1 MSQRWF
7 FWALLLLVQAFVMPA
22 QANLTALVVSEP
34 TERKDTLMVS
44 RAALETSLGRA
55 TGQPVK
61 VSTSDDLTDAM
72 RATRSAGYDVFVAP
86 PQVVASALAHGYELV
101 GNTEAD
107 EQYVLVGKATV
118 ANAAALRGGRI
129 YLPQQDSI
137 YTYLAR
143 GLLNA
148 DGLSFR
154 DLRQVQYARYP
165 QAGLMALV
173 LNQADATVTR
183 RQDWDTFAAT
193 NPGAGK
199 LLATSGSVPGG
210 LSVAIKKDLP
220 ADVRGKLLAWFGASA
235 STVGLKPVSQ
245 RSELRAYQR
254 VAELGTFTPTSL
266 PGAKVVD
273 APTVKRM
280 LAQGAVL
287 VDTRNEQEFKQRH
300 IPGARWIAYIEK
312 SLKDTVYDAK
322 ADSFVGL
329 EALDKQ
335 VPVIFQ
341 CNGAECWKSYKASRA
356 AMAAGFNNVHWFRG
370 GLPEWDAARLE

>member
-1 MSQRWF
+1 MFHRRF
-7 FWALLLLVQAFVMPA
+7 LLALPVLMALVLPA
-22 QANLTALVVSEP
+22 RADLSALVVSEP

-44 RAALETSLGRA
+44 RMALETNLGRV
-55 TGQPVK
+55 TGRAVK

-72 RATRSAGYDVFVAP
+72 RATRSSGYDVFVAP

-101 GNTEAD
+101 GNTETD

-148 DGLSFR
+148 EGLSFK
-154 DLRQVQYARYP
+154 DLRQVQYARFP
-165 QAGLMALV
+165 QAGLTALI

-183 RQDWDTFAAT
+183 RQDWDIFAVT
-193 NPGAGK
+193 HPGAGK
-199 LLATSGSVPGG
+199 LLAASGPVPGG
-210 LSVAIKKDLP
+210 WSVAIKKDLP
-220 ADVRGKLLAWFGASA
+220 ADVRGRLVAWFAANATS
-235 STVGLKPVSQ
+235 VGLKPVAQ
-245 RSELRAYQR
+245 RSELRSYQR

-266 PGAKVVD
+266 PGATVVD
-273 APTVKRM
+273 AATVKR
-280 LAQGAVL
+280 LVAQGAVL
-287 VDTRNEQEFKQRH
+287 VDTRNEQEFKQRQ
-300 IPGARWIAYIEK
+300 IPGARWIPYVEK
-312 SLKDTVYDAK
+312 SLKDTAYDAK

-356 AMAAGFNNVHWFRG
+356 AMAAGFSKVHWFRG